1 VALKRGDV
9 WLEKPESVKEE
20 VCNYFEN
27 HFLEELWER
36 PTMDGIEFPNFSVEE
51 ADSLV
56 QPFEELEVK
65 DVIDSSHMNKRSRWF

>member
-1 VALKRGDV
+1 
-9 WLEKPESVKEE
+9 VKEE

-27 HFLEELWER
+27 HLLEELWER
-36 PTMDGIEFPNFSVEE
+36 PTMDDIEFSNFSVEE